1 MIEFFTQSLLS
12 MSTVELLVFFLIFLA
27 LSLSAAYLMI
37 VGFRRSIKNLT
48 GEIQAQ
54 QLEIEEYQKQQQC
67 DAELGRRLSDQ
78 LLTSRSSEQEFKL
91 TLARLSEQL
100 SGARQQLHQLPAKD
114 SLIAT
119 LQQQLARLE
128 VKAEEQQRSHEQ
140 QVLFFE
146 QTRLQMVG
154 QFESMSNKICQ
165 QQQSK
170 FSERSAESMN
180 TLISPLKA
188 QIEGFKATVESTYA
202 AENTQRSM
210 LAGRIQEL
218 QLQTQQIG
226 QDAVNLARALKGD
239 NKAQGNWGEVVLE
252 RLLEESG
259 LHKGREFEVQLALSS
274 ESGDRMLPDVIIR
287 LPQQKDII
295 IDSKV
300 SLLDYQ
306 AFCSATEVE
315 QQQLYRKKMLNS
327 IRGHVKNLS
336 AKEYDKL
343 PSLRSLDFVFLF
355 MPIEGA
361 FTLAMQDEPGL
372 FQEAYDKHVIL
383 VSPTTLLA
391 SLRIVDNLWRYEKQ
405 NRHSEAIA
413 SQAGAL
419 HDQFVQVLL
428 GFDEVGKQL
437 EKTNQAFVVAKNRL
451 SEGRGNLI
459 KRVHDIQKL
468 GAKTKKNIPEH
479 FFLDDDEVE

>member
-1 MIEFFTQSLLS
+1 MIDFFPQSILGVPIAEVWAFTL
-12 MSTVELLVFFLIFLA
+12 MALA
-27 LSLSAAYLMI
+27 LSLAGVSVVIMR
-37 VGFRRSIKNLT
+37 FRRTIKCLSDQIKMQ
-48 GEIQAQ
+48 G
-54 QLEIEEYQKQQQC
+54 LEADASVRQQQS
-67 DAELGRRLSDQ
+67 DAELNREFSDQ
-78 LLTSRSSEQEFKL
+78 LMALRSSEQELKL
-91 TLARLSEQL
+91 TLARISEQL
-100 SGARQQLHQLPAKD
+100 SGTRQQLQQMPAKD
-114 SLIAT
+114 GLITT
-119 LQQQLARLE
+119 LHQQLARLE
-128 VKAEEQQRSHEQ
+128 AKAEEQQKGHEQ

-146 QTRLQMVG
+146 QTRAQMVD
-154 QFESMSNKICQ
+154 QFESMSNKIYQ

-170 FSERSAESMN
+170 FTEHSAQSMDA
-180 TLISPLKA
+180 LLSPLKV
-188 QIEGFKATVESTYA
+188 QIEQFKAKVESNYD

-210 LAGRIQEL
+210 LAGRISEL

-226 QDAVNLARALKGD
+226 QDAVNLAKALKGD

-259 LHKGREFEVQLALSS
+259 LHRGREFEVQLALNN
-274 ESGDRMLPDVIIR
+274 ESGERMLPDVVIR

-306 AFCSATEVE
+306 AFCSASEAD
-315 QQQLYRKKMLNS
+315 QQQLHRKKMLVS
-327 IRGHVKNLS
+327 IRGHIKSLS
-336 AKEYDKL
+336 TKEYDKL
-343 PSLRSLDFVFLF
+343 PGLQSLDFVFLF
-355 MPIEGA
+355 LPIEGA
-361 FTLAMQDEPGL
+361 FTLAMQEAPNL

-419 HDQFVQVLL
+419 HDQFVQVLMGL
-428 GFDEVGKQL
+428 DEVGRQL

-459 KRVHDIQKL
+459 KRVHDIKKL
-468 GAKTKKNIPEH
+468 GAKTKKNIPDH
-479 FFLDDDEVE
+479 FFQEDEE